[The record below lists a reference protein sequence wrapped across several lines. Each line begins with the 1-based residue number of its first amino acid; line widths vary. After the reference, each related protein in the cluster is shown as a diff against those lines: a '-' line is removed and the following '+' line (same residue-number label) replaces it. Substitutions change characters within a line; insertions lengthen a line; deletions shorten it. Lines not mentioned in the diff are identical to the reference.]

1 MHHGSVAQLGIEH
14 YSKDLIGDNAVI
26 GIKDKTG
33 NRKRLASIRTLLAA
47 AAMLVVTVCLY
58 SQTASSGSAEAT
70 SAQGAV
76 HKMEPA
82 VAMVVSNS
90 EPIRVLIQIV
100 EEETGSR
107 AQGLGEG
114 GSDAV
119 ALGREQTMSES
130 FDGSDIS
137 ITYKPV

>member
-58 SQTASSGSAEAT
+58 SQTSGSEEA
-70 SAQGAV
+70 ARARDVLQ
-76 HKMEPA
+76 KMEPA
-82 VAMVVSNS
+82 VAMRLGADNPGLTVSLNFS
-90 EPIRVLIQIV
+90 H
-100 EEETGSR
+100 
-107 AQGLGEG
+107 
-114 GSDAV
+114 
-119 ALGREQTMSES
+119 S
-130 FDGSDIS
+130 FRWRS
-137 ITYKPV
+137 KP